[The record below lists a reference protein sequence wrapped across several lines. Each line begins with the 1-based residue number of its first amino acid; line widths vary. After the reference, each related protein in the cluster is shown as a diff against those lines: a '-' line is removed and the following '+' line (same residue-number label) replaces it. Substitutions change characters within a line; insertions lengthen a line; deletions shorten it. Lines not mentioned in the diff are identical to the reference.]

1 MSREEAIETMSALKR
16 SLSITWQ
23 RYGFSRVDCAE
34 YIEAVEMGIQA
45 LQTGIDTE
53 DEDAEGGF
61 MDCYSCKYFDDII
74 TRCDNEGSENY
85 LHHAD
90 VIFDCPDYEVNDDD
104 DE

>member
-53 DEDAEGGF
+53 DDG
-61 MDCYSCKYFDDII
+61 
-74 TRCDNEGSENY
+74 R
-85 LHHAD
+85 
-90 VIFDCPDYEVNDDD
+90 
-104 DE
+104 

>member
-23 RYGFSRVDCAE
+23 RYGFSCVDCAE

-53 DEDAEGGF
+53 DDG
-61 MDCYSCKYFDDII
+61 
-74 TRCDNEGSENY
+74 R
-85 LHHAD
+85 
-90 VIFDCPDYEVNDDD
+90 
-104 DE
+104 